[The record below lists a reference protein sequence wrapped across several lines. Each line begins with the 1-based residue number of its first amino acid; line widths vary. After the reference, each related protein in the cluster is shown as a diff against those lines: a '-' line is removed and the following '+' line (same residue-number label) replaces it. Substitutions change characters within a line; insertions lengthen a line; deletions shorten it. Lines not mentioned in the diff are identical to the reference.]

1 MRKIIVNGNTSEVRT
16 LSPFAYKD
24 TIKSLDKNNEGGTRV
39 TIDGTPVAKSCVT
52 SGRDVK
58 SGNGGMK
65 YQLYFYPTAEAAA
78 ARDTSR
84 REFLPITS
92 SEFTA
97 YKNDPAFVFAITSVT
112 VPPTMVEQ
120 PTEAQTALASA
131 VGVEP
136 ELIAAA
142 AALTPEQ
149 VEQLKTQ
156 AATPTT
162 RKAKRK

>member
-1 MRKIIVNGNTSEVRT
+1 MRKIIVNGSTSEVRT

-65 YQLYFYPTAEAAA
+65 YHLYFYPTAEAAA

-112 VPPTMVEQ
+112 VPPTMVAQPEQ
-120 PTEAQTALASA
+120 PEQPAAEQ
-131 VGVEP
+131 P
-136 ELIAAA
+136 ETAAA
-142 AALTPEQ
+142 ETV
-149 VEQLKTQ
+149 VETHEVGAPGLKNTRGE
-156 AATPTT
+156 TMKIP